1 MEGLGFLQYY
11 SLVATVPGRVRRRAP
26 LPLMQDIGDDR
37 GKEAQKHDCG
47 AGIHH
52 GVQEL
57 PWVLGQGEDSLQ
69 ILEKSK
75 DSSNRYGRDY
85 LRDFSGVSGGVR
97 LRGTLLNGS
106 SCRV

>member
-11 SLVATVPGRVRRRAP
+11 ALVATVPGRVRRAP

-37 GKEAQKHDCG
+37 GKEAQEHDRG

-69 ILEKSK
+69 ILERKQ
-75 DSSNRYGRDY
+75 
-85 LRDFSGVSGGVR
+85 R
-97 LRGTLLNGS
+97 LE
-106 SCRV
+106 